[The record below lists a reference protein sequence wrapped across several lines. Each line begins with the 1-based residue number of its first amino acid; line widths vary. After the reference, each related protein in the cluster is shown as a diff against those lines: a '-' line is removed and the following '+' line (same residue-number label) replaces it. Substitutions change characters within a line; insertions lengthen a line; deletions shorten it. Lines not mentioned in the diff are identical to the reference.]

1 MFLWQLKVVTVLR
14 GMFMEVE
21 ELRQENRRE
30 LLLEEEQ
37 GLFPRRL
44 VFVLFV
50 VTELA
55 PHIK

>member
-1 MFLWQLKVVTVLR
+1 
-14 GMFMEVE
+14 MEVE
-21 ELRQENRRE
+21 ELRQKNRRE
-30 LLLEEEQ
+30 LLLKEEQ

>member
-1 MFLWQLKVVTVLR
+1 MLLWQLKVVTVLR

-44 VFVLFV
+44 VFVL
-50 VTELA
+50 L
-55 PHIK
+55 